1 MIQQDL
7 PREGCEVPRRC
18 WCIRNTISP
27 CECIRLRSCV
37 QEVWEWID
45 SLRCSLHILLQSYW
59 WSSRDYKTAKRVLRC
74 FAPTPGLPP
83 TSPAPKPES
92 IPREPTIGSLDFTEN
107 FSSRLR
113 TL

>member
-1 MIQQDL
+1 MISRIFHAKVAKFL
-7 PREGCEVPRRC
+7 GVVGVYEIPFRPVNVSVSEAVSKKSGNALIHCVARC
-18 WCIRNTISP
+18 TM
-27 CECIRLRSCV
+27 
-37 QEVWEWID
+37 
-45 SLRCSLHILLQSYW
+45 LLQSYW